1 MGDAPSCKIMDRQS
15 REPTPQH
22 EANQPQCSYLIEEH
36 TGGLPWGAAGGPG
49 AAVPRVAKEV
59 AVGGIKEGQ
68 PELQLSW
75 GPLQEKGECGEC
87 SSSPAPGGMG
97 KCLRVGQAVRT
108 PGGQSTAD
116 PCS

>member
-68 PELQLSW
+68 TELQLSW
-75 GPLQEKGECGEC
+75 GPLQERRGVWGMQLLTCTWGHGEMPQGRAGCQNTWGTEH
-87 SSSPAPGGMG
+87 S
-97 KCLRVGQAVRT
+97 
-108 PGGQSTAD
+108 
-116 PCS
+116 